1 MPDEFWDLTFHE
13 FFLIQRGR
21 NEQFE
26 MKERFKWER
35 TRWLACLM
43 LQPHKKKNSKLNPTD
58 LVRFEWE
65 KKEEKIS
72 TEKRKQAAMY
82 AAKKYKI
89 ELPKEKE

>member
-26 MKERFKWER
+26 LKERFEWER

-65 KKEEKIS
+65 KKHEKIS
-72 TEKRKQAAMY
+72 AEKRKQAAMY